1 MSRWITL
8 LTNIFNG
15 SRPLPFIGSRHLLDF
30 TKIHE
35 SLQELGKKYGDV
47 FTIYVSSR

>member
-8 LTNIFNG
+8 LINIFNG